1 MNDYND
7 IINLSRPNSKR
18 SRMSL
23 EQRSAQFA
31 SFAALSGFEGQ
42 VKEKARLT
50 SKRVEI
56 DEEIK
61 AILDMKLKVIKDR
74 IKSNPEV
81 EITYFIPDDKK
92 DGGKYVTIKNTIIKL
107 DYYNRKIF
115 TAEGTRISLDEIIDI
130 QSEIFNGIN
139 F

>member
-56 DEEIK
+56 DEEVK

-92 DGGKYVTIKNTIIKL
+92 EGGKYVTIKNTIIKL
-107 DYYNRKIF
+107 DYYNRKIL
-115 TAEGTRISLDEIIDI
+115 TAEGTKISLDEIIDI
-130 QSEIFNGIN
+130 QSEIFNEIN

>member
-56 DEEIK
+56 DEEVK

-92 DGGKYVTIKNTIIKL
+92 EGGKYVTIKNTIIKL
-107 DYYNRKIF
+107 DYYNRKIL
-115 TAEGTRISLDEIIDI
+115 TAEGTKISLDEIIDI

>member
-56 DEEIK
+56 DEEVK

-107 DYYNRKIF
+107 DYYNRKIL
-115 TAEGTRISLDEIIDI
+115 TAEGTKISLDEIIDI
-130 QSEIFNGIN
+130 QSEIFNEIN

>member
-31 SFAALSGFEGQ
+31 SFAALSGFEEQ

-107 DYYNRKIF
+107 DYYNRKIL

>member
-31 SFAALSGFEGQ
+31 SFAALSGFEEQ

-74 IKSNPEV
+74 VKSNPEV

-107 DYYNRKIF
+107 DYYNRKIL

>member
-107 DYYNRKIF
+107 DYYNRKIL
-115 TAEGTRISLDEIIDI
+115 TAEGTRISLDEIINI